1 MKKLMKQITKL
12 EEFKVLGDHRGQL
25 VALEANRQIPFDVK
39 RVFYIYGTLDGIP
52 RGNHS
57 HYKTKQFLIAV
68 NGSCKVTLD
77 NGKEKEAITLNKPNQ
92 GIYLPHM
99 LWHEMVAFKPG
110 TILLVV
116 ASDVYKESDY
126 IRNYSEFLQRRDI

>member
-1 MKKLMKQITKL
+1 MITKL

-39 RVFYIYGTLDGIP
+39 RVFYIYGTQEGVP

-57 HYKTKQFLIAV
+57 HYKTKQFLVAV

-77 NGKEKEAITLNKPNQ
+77 NGKEKEIFDLNRPNLGLFQ
-92 GIYLPHM
+92 DALIWGSMHDFSSDCVL
-99 LWHEMVAFKPG
+99 MVLADEYYD
-110 TILLVV
+110 
-116 ASDVYKESDY
+116 ASDY
-126 IRNYSEFLQRRDI
+126 ITDYDKFLKEVKNDS

>member
-1 MKKLMKQITKL
+1 MITKL

-39 RVFYIYGTLDGIP
+39 RVFYIYGTQEGVP

-57 HYKTKQFLIAV
+57 HYKTKQFLVAV

-77 NGKEKEAITLNKPNQ
+77 NGKEKETFDLNKPNLGLFQ
-92 GIYLPHM
+92 DALIWGTMHDFSSDCVL
-99 LWHEMVAFKPG
+99 MVLANEYYD
-110 TILLVV
+110 
-116 ASDVYKESDY
+116 ASDY
-126 IRNYSEFLQRRDI
+126 ITDYDKFLKEVRNDS